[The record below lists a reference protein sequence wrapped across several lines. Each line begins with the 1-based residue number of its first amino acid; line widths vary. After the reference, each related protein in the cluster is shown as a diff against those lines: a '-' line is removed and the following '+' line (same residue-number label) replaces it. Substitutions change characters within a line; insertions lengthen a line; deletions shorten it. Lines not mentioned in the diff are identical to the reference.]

1 MTTISTKV
9 RVGND
14 GNIVVP
20 IGADEA
26 GTEVIVTVS
35 PSPATL
41 SQAEWE
47 AFVDRTAGSIDDS
60 TFRLHEPGDYEK
72 REEF

>member
-9 RVGND
+9 RVGQD

-20 IGADEA
+20 VGADEA

-47 AFVDRTAGSIDDS
+47 EFVDRTAGSIADP
-60 TFRLHEPGDYEK
+60 TFRRHAPNDYEK
-72 REEF
+72 REPF